1 MRFIIEL
8 RNKILDV
15 WDEFTE
21 WGRRSPRGLIVAV
34 LVLIIVVG
42 VSALFVPGL
51 IRNSDENGDDLDTT
65 SAPQIYEPKPT
76 IAPTMTPTAVPVP
89 TAEPTPEETIEETPT
104 RLPEIHTIIIK
115 PDYDTPNFEFNPSI
129 CTITQNDCII
139 WVNKDTLRQEKY
151 ILTSDDGLWQPAEIP
166 YGSDFTH
173 IFGST
178 GNYTY
183 GCCYFPD
190 MKGTVIVR
198 EG

>member
-8 RNKILDV
+8 RNKILDI

-21 WGRRSPRGLIVAV
+21 WCGRSPRGLIAVV
-34 LVLIIVVG
+34 LVLIIVVV

-51 IRNSDENGDDLDTT
+51 MRNGGENGGDSDTMP
-65 SAPQIYEPKPT
+65 APQISEPKPT
-76 IAPTMTPTAVPVP
+76 IAPTKTPTAVPMP
-89 TAEPTPEETIEETPT
+89 TVEPTPEEAPKETPA

-115 PDYDTPNFEFNPSI
+115 PEFEFNPSI
-129 CTITQNDCII
+129 CTIAQNDCII
-139 WVNKDTLRQEKY
+139 WVNNDTLRQETY

-166 YGSDFTH
+166 YRSGFTYT
-173 IFGST
+173 FDST

-183 GCCYFPD
+183 GCYYFPA

>member
-8 RNKILDV
+8 RNKILDI

-21 WGRRSPRGLIVAV
+21 WCGRSPRGLIAIALL
-34 LVLIIVVG
+34 LVIVVG

-51 IRNSDENGDDLDTT
+51 IRNSDENGGDSDAT

-76 IAPTMTPTAVPVP
+76 IAPTMTPTAVP
-89 TAEPTPEETIEETPT
+89 A

-115 PDYDTPNFEFNPSI
+115 PDYDTPNFEFNPGI

-151 ILTSDDGLWQPAEIP
+151 TLTSDDGLWQPAEIP
-166 YGSDFTH
+166 YRSDFTH
-173 IFGST
+173 IFDST